1 VDHRRAPGRGWER
14 IGGAGRAMPIHV
26 RPRWVIMNS
35 GGGCLEGSRKGC
47 AMLGLYFD
55 GELKLRDDLPVPE
68 PGPGEA
74 LIKVMAAGICH
85 TDLEIVRG
93 YMDFKGI
100 PGHEF
105 VGVVEK
111 SDNPQWVGKRVVG
124 EINCSCGV
132 CPMCIEGRARH
143 CPQRTTLGISGRDGT
158 FAEYVVLPLANLH
171 LVPDTM
177 PLYTAVFVE
186 PLAAC
191 FRITEQVHVTPRMK
205 VAVLGDGKL
214 GLLAAQVMRL
224 TGCSLVAIGRYPHKL
239 KILDRLGIRTTLEE
253 GYRPEERFDLV
264 VECTGRPEGFRLARD
279 LVKPAGII
287 VQKSTFVERV
297 DLDISRLVVDEVQ
310 VIGSRCGPFQPA
322 IRALMRGL
330 INVQDLID
338 RRFPLEMGLQAFE
351 YAMRDGS
358 LKVILEMRTYPA
370 EGLRKPGELEE
381 EPVI

>member
-1 VDHRRAPGRGWER
+1 
-14 IGGAGRAMPIHV
+14 
-26 RPRWVIMNS
+26 
-35 GGGCLEGSRKGC
+35 
-47 AMLGLYFD
+47 MLGLYFD
-55 GELKLRDDLPVPE
+55 GKLELRDDLPVPE

-85 TDLEIVRG
+85 TDVEIVKG
-93 YMDFKGI
+93 YMDFRGV

-105 VGVVEK
+105 VGVVERC
-111 SDNPQWVGKRVVG
+111 DNPEWVGKRVVG
-124 EINCSCGV
+124 EINCPCGL
-132 CPMCIEGRARH
+132 CAMCIEGKPNH
-143 CPQRTTLGISGRDGT
+143 CPQRTTLGISGRNGT
-158 FAEYVVLPLANLH
+158 FAEYITLPVSNLH

-191 FRITEQVHVTPRMK
+191 FRIVEQVHIAPRLD

-224 TGCSLVAIGRYPHKL
+224 TGCSLLAVGRYPHKL
-239 KILDRLGIRTTLEE
+239 RILDRLGVRTALEGE
-253 GYRPEERFDLV
+253 PLPQDRFDVV
-264 VECTGRPEGFRLARD
+264 VECTGRPEGFELARS
-279 LVKPAGII
+279 LVKPAGTI
-287 VQKSTFVERV
+287 VQKSTFVEKV
-297 DLDISRLVVDEVQ
+297 DLDVSRLVVDEVQ
-310 VIGSRCGPFQPA
+310 VVGSRCGPFQPA

-351 YAMRDGS
+351 YAMKDEA

-370 EGLRKPGELEE
+370 EGLREPGELKE

>member
-1 VDHRRAPGRGWER
+1 
-14 IGGAGRAMPIHV
+14 
-26 RPRWVIMNS
+26 
-35 GGGCLEGSRKGC
+35 
-47 AMLGLYFD
+47 MLGLYFD
-55 GELKLRDDLPVPE
+55 GELQLRDDLPVPE

-93 YMDFKGI
+93 YMDFRGV

-105 VGVVEK
+105 VGVVERC
-111 SDNPQWVGKRVVG
+111 DDPQWLGKRVVG
-124 EINCSCGV
+124 EINCACGV
-132 CPMCIEGRARH
+132 CAMCIEGRTNH
-143 CPQRTTLGISGRDGT
+143 CPQRTTLGISGRNGT
-158 FAEYVVLPLANLH
+158 FAEYLTLPVSNLH

-191 FRITEQVHVTPRMK
+191 FRITEQVHVTPRLR

-224 TGCSLVAIGRYPHKL
+224 TGCSLVAVGRYPHKL
-239 KILDRLGIRTTLEE
+239 KILDRLGIRTSLEDRIDREE
-253 GYRPEERFDLV
+253 GFDLV
-264 VECTGRPEGFRLARD
+264 IECTGRPEGFELARS

-287 VQKSTFVERV
+287 VQKSTFVEDV
-297 DLDISRLVVDEVQ
+297 KLDVSRLVVDEIQ
-310 VIGSRCGPFQPA
+310 VVGSRCGPFQPA

-330 INVQDLID
+330 INVQELID

-351 YAMRDGS
+351 YAMKDEA

-370 EGLRKPGELEE
+370 EGLREPGELEE